1 MIQKIKIIK
10 TLIIIFSL
18 SLSFSANAQTV
29 EEIIKGRKAMF
40 SENYQNAKKIS
51 ILLKSKRIEEAK
63 PLMKKI
69 SDNYIKLLDYFPE
82 NAKEGFKTGAL
93 PSIWENK
100 DEFNALMKKAS
111 DDMIKLAKAI
121 DTAEDLRENVYVRE
135 SLETSQLS
143 AKSGTR
149 FRSVSKETNPPKI
162 STTMAAD
169 VVSEVRCGSK
179 VGGSAHNLLN
189 TPPASISEPTDASAI
204 VLISDFSLGTEE
216 DIGDVDSDEEMAP
229 S

>member
-18 SLSFSANAQTV
+18 CFPFTANAQTI

-51 ILLKSKRIEEAK
+51 ILLKSKKIEEAK

-82 NAKEGFKTGAL
+82 NTKEGFKTEAL
-93 PSIWENK
+93 PTIWENK

-111 DDMIKLAKAI
+111 NDMIKLAKAI
-121 DTAEDLRENVYVRE
+121 ETAENLRAAQKELMWSNCTACH
-135 SLETSQLS
+135 S
-143 AKSGTR
+143 R
-149 FRSVSKETNPPKI
+149 FR
-162 STTMAAD
+162 
-169 VVSEVRCGSK
+169 
-179 VGGSAHNLLN
+179 
-189 TPPASISEPTDASAI
+189 
-204 VLISDFSLGTEE
+204 
-216 DIGDVDSDEEMAP
+216 AP
-229 S
+229 H